1 MIIVG
6 LYLLSI
12 GQPVELSQRPK
23 AGDDLDSACSL
34 KYVRRFSAT
43 AGNATLTAG

>member
-6 LYLLSI
+6 LYLLRI

-23 AGDDLDSACSL
+23 EGDDLDSATPL
-34 KYVRRFSAT
+34 KSVRRFSAT
-43 AGNATLTAG
+43 AGDATLTDC

>member
-1 MIIVG
+1 MIIVC

-23 AGDDLDSACSL
+23 EGDDPDSALPL
-34 KYVRRFSAT
+34 KSVRRFSAC
-43 AGNATLTAG
+43 AGDATLTHG